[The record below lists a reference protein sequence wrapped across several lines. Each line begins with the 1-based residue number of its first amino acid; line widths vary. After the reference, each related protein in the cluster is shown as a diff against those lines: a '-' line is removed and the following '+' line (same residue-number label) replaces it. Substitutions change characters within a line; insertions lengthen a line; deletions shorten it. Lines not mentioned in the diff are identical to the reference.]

1 MPRPYPFDLMAKTDP
16 DQLRWMEKMFMNY
29 DTFSEKLSLWLDNEL
44 NPAEVADLETH
55 LARCTGCQQLYEQ
68 MRQVDH
74 LFQTAAMEMITPAV
88 GFSQRVDAR
97 LAYHRPAK
105 PWQMLLAMGS
115 LALGT
120 LIFLGVVLAS
130 GLTSLDFSF
139 VTSGALLYQGVI
151 SLIDSVDNMRVLLN
165 LITLFVKACVITM
178 QQPIFWALVLLTIG
192 LSWLWLRVMK
202 ALSRRENLTA
212 ELIL

>member
-1 MPRPYPFDLMAKTDP
+1 
-16 DQLRWMEKMFMNY
+16 MNY

-88 GFSQRVDAR
+88 GFSQRVEAR
-97 LAYHRPAK
+97 LVYHRPAS

-120 LIFLGVVLAS
+120 LLFLGVVVAS

-139 VTSGALLYQGVI
+139 ATSGALLYQGVI
-151 SLIDSVDNMRVLLN
+151 SLIDSVDNVRVGLN

-178 QQPIFWALVLLTIG
+178 QQPIFWALALLTLG

-202 ALSRRENLTA
+202 ALSRREHLTA